1 MAWET
6 SSEEEGLVEE
16 EEEAGANQW
25 VRRRR
30 LVRVCSPNCR
40 VPERERRKKKR

>member
-1 MAWET
+1 
-6 SSEEEGLVEE
+6 VVVVV

-40 VPERERRKKKR
+40 VPERERRKKKG